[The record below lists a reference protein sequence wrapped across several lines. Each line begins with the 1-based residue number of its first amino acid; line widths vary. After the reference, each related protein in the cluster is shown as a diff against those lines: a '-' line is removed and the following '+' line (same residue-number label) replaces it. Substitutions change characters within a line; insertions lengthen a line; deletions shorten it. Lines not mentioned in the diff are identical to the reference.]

1 MSKIF
6 DAVLTE
12 NIQLLQQQLES
23 GENINIVDEDG
34 RTALIHAVID
44 NLTEITKFLIERG
57 ANVDAQDNLGY
68 TPLHYASQNYL
79 PEVVKQLL
87 DNKANVDVKDSHG
100 NTPLFRAVF
109 NSRGRGEVILLLLS
123 FGADAHKKN
132 NHDLSPIELAK
143 TISNYDVTQYFR

>member
-1 MSKIF
+1 M
-6 DAVLTE
+6 D
-12 NIQLLQQQLES
+12 
-23 GENINIVDEDG
+23 DDG

-79 PEVVKQLL
+79 PEVVKLL
-87 DNKANVDVKDSHG
+87 VDNKANVDVKDSHG
-100 NTPLFRAVF
+100 NSPLFRAVF

-123 FGADAHKKN
+123 HGADAHSKN
-132 NHDLSPIELAK
+132 NYDVSPIELAK